1 MAIDREKLKYMLHIQ
16 RFDIEL
22 LIENVLEDSEEDP
35 HYSAVTATN
44 LVKCYI
50 EIMEELGEELP
61 YSDVEGF
68 IRNIGFSE
76 QEYLLFEKKRR
87 KEAEYYCGVQ
97 Y

>member
-1 MAIDREKLKYMLHIQ
+1 MAIDYEKLKYMLHIQ

-22 LIENVLEDSEEDP
+22 LIENVIEDSEEDP

-50 EIMEELGEELP
+50 EIMGELGEKLP
-61 YSDVEGF
+61 YTDVEGF
-68 IRNIGFSE
+68 VKAIGFSNE
-76 QEYLLFEKKRR
+76 DYLLFEKKRK
-87 KEAEYYCGVQ
+87 KESQYYRGVQ

>member
-1 MAIDREKLKYMLHIQ
+1 MLHIQ

-87 KEAEYYCGVQ
+87 KESEYYCGVQ